1 MILRYTVEFR
11 RLDQCFIDMATAVV
25 SEADRELTCM
35 SPSSTAAVAQS
46 MKHRPNLRNS
56 PVVLLQEVRSLKTSD
71 VGQYYS
77 HMVLWH

>member
-1 MILRYTVEFR
+1 MIFRYTVEFR

-46 MKHRPNLRNS
+46 KKHWPNLQNS
-56 PVVLLQEVRSLKTSD
+56 PVQRDLKRWPGAKFHCSK
-71 VGQYYS
+71 S
-77 HMVLWH
+77 I